1 MTKKY
6 RFMNN
11 INNNKNNI
19 ELLAPAGNIEKMKTA
34 IAFGANAVYVGIP
47 DFSLRVRIND
57 FDIEKIKLAKIYCH
71 KRGVK
76 IYITINIFAHNRH
89 INKLPA
95 YIDQLKKIEVDALIV
110 SDPGVIAL
118 IKEYWPEA
126 EIHLSTQ
133 ANSTNWMSVKFW
145 YEAGVSR
152 VILGRETTLDEI
164 KKIHEKVPKVELET
178 FVHGAMCMAYS
189 GRCFLSKHFVDRSGN
204 LGDCVQPC
212 RWKYNVQ
219 DGTKIPESIFVTEE
233 KRPNMPMEIVEEEH
247 GSYILNSK
255 DLNLLKSVRELIDA
269 GVVSLKI
276 EGRAKSSYYQAV
288 VNGIYSHVIQN
299 IESVTVE
306 EINFLYSE
314 LEDKIVNRGYTTGFI
329 LGEKAD
335 QDTENTHKKID
346 WEFCGVVVNSSSCER
361 EGGMRSDMNS
371 VCVKV
376 HNCIK
381 VGDSVEIVMPKYDII
396 KMKIEKMIDPRNDR
410 EIDEAHGGQER
421 TIILEVN
428 QKVPEFSVL
437 RRKIN

>member
-1 MTKKY
+1 
-6 RFMNN
+6 MNN
-11 INNNKNNI
+11 NRKKI

-34 IAFGANAVYVGIP
+34 IAFGASAVYVGIP

-57 FDIEKIKLAKIYCH
+57 FDIEKIRQAKIYCYER
-71 KRGVK
+71 KVK
-76 IYITINIFAHNRH
+76 IYVTINIFAHNKH
-89 INKLPA
+89 INKLPD
-95 YIDQLKKIEVDALIV
+95 YIKELREIKVDALIV

-118 IKEYWPEA
+118 IKEVWSEA

-152 VILGRETTLDEI
+152 VILGRETTLEEI
-164 KKIHEKVPKVELET
+164 QEIHKKVPKVELET

-189 GRCFLSKHFVDRSGN
+189 GRCFLSKYFVDRSGN

-212 RWKYNVQ
+212 RWKYNLSSSESSKNSQ
-219 DGTKIPESIFVTEE
+219 EIPESAYITEE
-233 KRPNMPMEIVEEEH
+233 KRPNMPMEIVREEH

-255 DLNLLKSVRELIDA
+255 DLNLLKSVKDLIEA

-288 VNGIYSHVIQN
+288 VNGIYSRVIDN
-299 IESVTVE
+299 IETMTE
-306 EINFLYSE
+306 KEINFLYSE

-335 QDTENTHKKID
+335 QDMENTHKKIN
-346 WEFCGVVVNSSSCER
+346 WEFCGVVVDKVKIKSRDLKVED
-361 EGGMRSDMNS
+361 GD
-371 VCVKV
+371 VFVKV

-381 VGDSVEIVMPKYDII
+381 VGDKIEIVMPKYDII
-396 KMKIEKMIDPRNDR
+396 KMRIERMIDPKSGE

-421 TIILEVN
+421 AVILKVD